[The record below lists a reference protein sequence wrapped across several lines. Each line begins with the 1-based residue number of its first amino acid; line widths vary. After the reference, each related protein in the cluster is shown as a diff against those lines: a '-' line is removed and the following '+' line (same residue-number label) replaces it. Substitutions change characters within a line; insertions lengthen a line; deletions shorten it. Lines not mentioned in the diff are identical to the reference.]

1 MNVGAGAAMAIAAA
15 LLGIPNPL
23 LWGTLVAVLNFV
35 PCVGALMSMA
45 ILAVVGVQTFDSLP
59 HALAAAI
66 LLIFVGLAGEVITP
80 LVLGRGLKLNPVAI
94 FIAILLGGWLWDIV
108 GVLLAVP
115 LLASLKIICELVKPL
130 RPIAKFLTT

>member
-115 LLASLKIICELVKPL
+115 LLASLKIICKLVKPL
-130 RPIAKFLTT
+130 HPIAKFLTT